1 MWLNF
6 GILPFWFMLIFFPQ
20 SKICKIFVTSIF
32 PFLVLAAI
40 DLYLI
45 FEIFKNGFNFFDV
58 FNLYLS
64 IEELI
69 DDIERDHAIT
79 KTEILEA
86 LYKIKSEIEDH
97 NLKYEE
103 ETDY

>member
-1 MWLNF
+1 MKDGN
-6 GILPFWFMLIFFPQ
+6 MLIIK
-20 SKICKIFVTSIF
+20 SEKIMDII
-32 PFLVLAAI
+32 L
-40 DLYLI
+40 D
-45 FEIFKNGFNFFDV
+45 N
-58 FNLYLS
+58 

>member
-1 MWLNF
+1 MPLMHK
-6 GILPFWFMLIFFPQ
+6 LKKCKP
-20 SKICKIFVTSIF
+20 KINISGKHQ
-32 PFLVLAAI
+32 L
-40 DLYLI
+40 
-45 FEIFKNGFNFFDV
+45 KNGNMLTIKSEKIMD
-58 FNLYLS
+58 NLLEN

>member
-1 MWLNF
+1 MH
-6 GILPFWFMLIFFPQ
+6 LI
-20 SKICKIFVTSIF
+20 KLKEIMDFV
-32 PFLVLAAI
+32 LE
-40 DLYLI
+40 D
-45 FEIFKNGFNFFDV
+45 
-58 FNLYLS
+58 

>member
-1 MWLNF
+1 MHLIKLKEIMNF
-6 GILPFWFMLIFFPQ
+6 
-20 SKICKIFVTSIF
+20 
-32 PFLVLAAI
+32 VLE
-40 DLYLI
+40 D
-45 FEIFKNGFNFFDV
+45 
-58 FNLYLS
+58 

>member
-1 MWLNF
+1 MHKLKKCK
-6 GILPFWFMLIFFPQ
+6 P
-20 SKICKIFVTSIF
+20 KINISGKHQ
-32 PFLVLAAI
+32 L
-40 DLYLI
+40 
-45 FEIFKNGFNFFDV
+45 KNGNMLTIKSEKIMD
-58 FNLYLS
+58 NLLEN